1 MKGEGYTERKKEE
14 QEKAWGGRKEVIC
27 RIGKDKEIT
36 SHSHSLHQPL
46 PNLAFQSKMGLEKC
60 FAIVD
65 KGPT

>member
-36 SHSHSLHQPL
+36 SHKSL
-46 PNLAFQSKMGLEKC
+46 STST
-60 FAIVD
+60 
-65 KGPT
+65 PTKLSFSI